1 MSEKC
6 NLSYSAFL
14 WKGCEDFHVMETVKE
29 EGRGKSK
36 VCGEGLLVRGTA
48 TPVPKLSKDV
58 HMPARPSYYRRYA
71 ELSLYEV

>member
-1 MSEKC
+1 
-6 NLSYSAFL
+6 
-14 WKGCEDFHVMETVKE
+14 METVKE